1 MSWRDRVNDLLYD
14 GETVQET
21 VDVGANRVYVSSH
34 RVLAFPDAT
43 ADDDA
48 ANFRHVDHPNV
59 EGVTAGSESDR
70 WALAKAVAWGIAG
83 VSFVVAGVVVEVGDW
98 FSLPESVQSGGVAGT
113 GGIVSLFADVFGA
126 LALLDEAVA
135 LAGACF
141 LVVATWHGVRH
152 WRSRDRVV
160 TVGVAGDTDV
170 RLRVDAGEVAAAERL
185 RTALRSV
192 ERPETTTERH

>member
-1 MSWRDRVNDLLYD
+1 MAVMSWRDRVNELLYD
-14 GETVQET
+14 GETVRET
-21 VDVGANRVYVSSH
+21 VDVGANRVYVTSH
-34 RVLAFPDAT
+34 RVLAFPAAT

-70 WALAKAVAWGIAG
+70 GALARAVAWSIAG
-83 VSFVVAGVVVEVGDW
+83 VPFVVAGVVVEVGDW

-135 LAGACF
+135 LAGAGF
-141 LVVATWHGVRH
+141 LAVAAWYGVRY

-160 TVGVAGDTDV
+160 VIDVAGDTDV
-170 RLRVDAGEVAAAERL
+170 RLRVDVGETAAAEQL
-185 RTALRSV
+185 RTAIRSV
-192 ERPETTTERH
+192 ERPETTT